1 MSSLY
6 VNPLHALNNKIT
18 GVADTVKGL
27 QATLDDMRLKC
38 GLANDEREA
47 GDVMRHLRPPVQS
60 MIDVST
66 ASLRSSVKEEI
77 RKERQLMD
85 VAMTYKCEHIIT
97 QVLREKFEFVAKRC
111 DVLGDKIAG
120 CMDAVSSVA
129 AEQQQRSD
137 EARYLSAPAADGDE
151 EERHTNFT
159 NEVLEVCRAEITQA
173 MHGLRRE
180 LLQSHGRR
188 EDEDEAEKEGDAKS
202 DPKNDTRYK
211 EPHNNKNNV
220 FGDDG
225 ESNNYVEAID
235 LYSGAESGKEKTEI
249 REDNEALHNTAP
261 PSNNHD
267 RPEAQASLS
276 DVSRGA
282 DDVDPCHSSSA
293 DGQHQDQQRGT
304 GKKNGSSGRSRKTK
318 TLRM

>member
-111 DVLGDKIAG
+111 DVLGDKVAG
-120 CMDAVSSVA
+120 CMDAVSSIA

-137 EARYLSAPAADGDE
+137 EARYLSAPAEGDE
-151 EERHTNFT
+151 EERQTDIK
-159 NEVLEVCRAEITQA
+159 NEVLEACRAEFTHA

-180 LLQSHGRR
+180 LLQSRGRR
-188 EDEDEAEKEGDAKS
+188 EDEGYAEKEDAAKS
-202 DPKNDTRYK
+202 DPKNGYE
-211 EPHNNKNNV
+211 EPHINI
-220 FGDDG
+220 FGDACK
-225 ESNNYVEAID
+225 SNNDIEAAV
-235 LYSGAESGKEKTEI
+235 LYPGAESGKEKTEI

-267 RPEAQASLS
+267 RPEAQASSS

-293 DGQHQDQQRGT
+293 DGHPQDQHQRGT
-304 GKKNGSSGRSRKTK
+304 GKKNGNSGRARKTK